1 MFLDGFFVPSMILTL
16 FFFLFLLAT
25 PLRHFISSIT
35 VPFARQ
41 LALLEGNTQNV
52 SAQHSHVSTLVGFET
67 VMAQSLE
74 NLSRSSMYAS
84 ADIES
89 APGGMMDASLG
100 MGLHGSVNAASR
112 RLMTS
117 YKMYLRKKSNIA
129 FDSVHKLRERVM
141 DVSDAT
147 LAQSRAF
154 IQPNKEALAEADL
167 CVDAAQQAL
176 EALNTKLRQSLAK
189 YRQEKKKLD
198 RYVCVCVSSA
208 SVRMRM

>member
-1 MFLDGFFVPSMILTL
+1 
-16 FFFLFLLAT
+16 
-25 PLRHFISSIT
+25 
-35 VPFARQ
+35 
-41 LALLEGNTQNV
+41 
-52 SAQHSHVSTLVGFET
+52 
-67 VMAQSLE
+67 
-74 NLSRSSMYAS
+74 MYAS

-198 RYVCVCVSSA
+198 RYVSCVYGVRLCVCGCRCCLSFRSLVSVAAYIFSC
-208 SVRMRM
+208 VLCTQL